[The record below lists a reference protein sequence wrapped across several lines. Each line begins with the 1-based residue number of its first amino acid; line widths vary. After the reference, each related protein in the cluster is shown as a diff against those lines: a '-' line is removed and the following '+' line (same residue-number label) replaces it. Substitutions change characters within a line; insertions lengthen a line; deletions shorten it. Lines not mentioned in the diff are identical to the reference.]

1 MAASEFPLRISGA
14 HRWSNCHGS
23 PIMETRYP
31 GEDGPEAR
39 EGTAGHWVAT
49 ELVQGRAAKLGDVA
63 PNGVVVTLEM
73 LEGAA
78 LYMAAV
84 YERIPYAN
92 MVVEQTLPAPEISPD
107 VGGTPDTYGFG
118 YEPWTM
124 ELLDYKFGHGFVEVF
139 ENDQLVGYAS
149 AIISALVAQDVD
161 REVIEANLRF
171 RMTIVQPR
179 NYHRDGP
186 VRSWIVAACDLRAHF
201 NRLRY
206 AAEMYRRP
214 DVTTKVGAWCE
225 HCTARVGCPALQQA
239 GYLIADYVGGPT
251 PFDLT
256 PDQTGRELAWLDQ
269 ASEALEAR
277 RDALQV
283 AALKF
288 LQAGKGVPNYEIV
301 HEVCAEKWIEGKE
314 EEAIQVCA
322 LLNKDIRKP
331 VVAITP
337 TQARKLAVDDS
348 VIKLYSHRP
357 TGKAKL
363 APLDTTKTRK
373 IFGGNTA

>member
-23 PIMETRYP
+23 PIMEAYYP
-31 GEDGPEAR
+31 EDEGPEAR

-49 ELVQGRAAKLGDVA
+49 EMLQGRVAKLGDVA
-63 PNGVVVTLEM
+63 PNGVVVTEEM

-84 YERIPYAN
+84 YERIPYVN

-118 YEPWTM
+118 YAPWTM

-139 ENDQLVGYAS
+139 ENDQCVGYAS
-149 AIISALVAQDVD
+149 AIISALVAQGID

-171 RMTIVQPR
+171 EITIVQPR

-186 VRSWIVAACDLRAHF
+186 IRSWTVAASDLRAHF
-201 NRLRY
+201 NRLRF

-214 DVTTKVGAWCE
+214 DVTTKVGSWCE
-225 HCTARVGCPALQQA
+225 HCTARIGCETLQQA
-239 GYLIADYVGGPT
+239 GYSIAQYVGGAT
-251 PFDLT
+251 PFNLT
-256 PDQTGRELAWLDQ
+256 AQQTGNELAWLDRAQ
-269 ASEALEAR
+269 EILEAR
-277 RDALQV
+277 RDALAV
-283 AALKF
+283 EALKL
-288 LQAGKGVPNYEIV
+288 LQSGKGVPHYEITHDV
-301 HEVCAEKWIEGKE
+301 GSEKWIEGKE
-314 EEAIQVCA
+314 AEAIQVCA
-322 LLNKDIRKP
+322 LLGKDIRKP
-331 VVAITP
+331 VAAITP
-337 TQARKLAVDDS
+337 TQARKLAVDDA
-348 VIKLYSHRP
+348 VIKLYSRRP

-373 IFGGNTA
+373 IFGGNNA